1 MRLSG
6 AFLLRHPPWPH
17 TGIGQVM
24 VGFMCGT
31 QAMLRAAA
39 AATRILGLTWLFEIP
54 AYNSPGRRVAGSPGR
69 RVAGSPGRRVAPPAS
84 GRRHER
90 SRLVAL
96 AAPSRIA
103 A

>member
-6 AFLLRHPPWPH
+6 AFVLRHPPWPH

-39 AATRILGLTWLFEIP
+39 AATRILGLTWLVEIP
-54 AYNSPGRRVAGSPGR
+54 AIIRRVAGSPGRRVAGSPGR
-69 RVAGSPGRRVAPPAS
+69 RVAGSPGRRVAGSPGRPICVWAPA
-84 GRRHER
+84 
-90 SRLVAL
+90 
-96 AAPSRIA
+96 
-103 A
+103 